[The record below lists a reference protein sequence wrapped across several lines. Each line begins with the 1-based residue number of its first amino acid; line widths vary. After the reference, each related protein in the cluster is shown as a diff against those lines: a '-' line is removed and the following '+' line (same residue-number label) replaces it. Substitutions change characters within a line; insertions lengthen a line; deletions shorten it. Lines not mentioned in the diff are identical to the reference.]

1 MATGTPAPYVLDQF
15 FDDNGKP
22 LNGGT
27 IETFIA
33 GTATHQAT
41 YSDVTLLTAYGNPV
55 TLNSAGRFPSNGS
68 WFWIPGA
75 SYKVLIKNAA
85 GTTIAT
91 PDSQSSVPGS
101 GAGTDLTGTSGET
114 LTAGKAVYLSD
125 GSGGKTTGLWY
136 LADSANTYSSTTPE
150 VGLVPATIAS
160 GASGTIRIGGQVT
173 GLTSLTVGTSYYV
186 GTAGAITTSAPAN
199 RRFLGVADT
208 TSSLVITPNPPQS
221 GPGSALTLAAHG
233 VVIGNG
239 TSAVTATAVG
249 ATGTVLTGVTG
260 ADPVY
265 TAATSVGV
273 WQLLKANSGTNT
285 AAVAT
290 NVDTFALTGLTAKDI
305 LKVEVTLKSVTAGT
319 AGISLYNSTDAVSL
333 LDFDGGITAGDSHGA
348 TLTAKQSQASAT
360 EVVTWC
366 IGRTPPAILN
376 SINAAAFTTA
386 WTGSWTIA
394 LRHAG
399 VTATGTLQWQWN
411 LYKLVG
417 Q

>member
-1 MATGTPAPYVLDQF
+1 MATGILTPWPRYTVL
-15 FDDNGKP
+15 NAAGKP
-22 LNGGT
+22 ISGALLNT
-27 IETFIA
+27 YIA
-33 GTATHQAT
+33 GTTTPIAT
-41 YSDVTLLTAYGNPV
+41 YTDVALTVANANPIV
-55 TLNSAGRFPSNGS
+55 ANSSGQIGPVFLTPGS
-68 WFWIPGA
+68 
-75 SYKVLIKNAA
+75 SYKFVFTNPDASSLYSQDNIAA
-85 GTTIAT
+85 GGGAT
-91 PDSQSSVPGS
+91 NNDII
-101 GAGTDLTGTSGET
+101 GTFGEAI
-114 LTAGKAVYLSD
+114 TAGQTVYLSD
-125 GSGGKTTGLWY
+125 GSGGKTAGLWY
-136 LADSANTYSSTTPE
+136 KADSTNTYSSTTPE
-150 VGLVPATIAS
+150 VGMAPASVAS
-160 GASGTIRIGGQVT
+160 LGVGTIRIAGSVT
-173 GLTSLTVGTSYYV
+173 GLTGLTVGTSYYV
-186 GTAGAITTSAPAN
+186 STAGTLTSSAPAN
-199 RRFLGVADT
+199 RRFLGVADS
-208 TSSLVITPNPPQS
+208 TSSLVLTPNPPQS
-221 GPGSALTLAAHG
+221 GPGSALTLTAHG